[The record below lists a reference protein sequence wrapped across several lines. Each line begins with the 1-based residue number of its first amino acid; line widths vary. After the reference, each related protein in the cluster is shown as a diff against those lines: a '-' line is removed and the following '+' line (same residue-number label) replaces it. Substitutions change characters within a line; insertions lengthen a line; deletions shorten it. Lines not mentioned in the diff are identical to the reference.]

1 MRPSRPTTRAS
12 RCSSLAIRAFISTSS
27 FTRPWTSPIT
37 SRRRAGS
44 RTVKSPSR
52 AGDRADR
59 NASSAFSSA
68 APNFP
73 PSTTAA
79 VLRAGLSAFASVATC
94 HLPSIRAWKPQA
106 TAAPSI
112 NVSDAD
118 LDRGGFVST
127 IAESHLSNKD
137 LAPTGVERR
146 TWGTYNL
153 AALWVG
159 LSIVITTYTLAS
171 GLIAAGMTWWQGL
184 LTVSLGN
191 FIVLIPILL
200 NSHPGTKYGIP
211 FPVLVRSSFGIRGAN
226 VAAMA
231 RALVA
236 CGWFGIQT
244 WIGALA
250 LDTLMTTLASGWAD
264 VEGHKAIAFAV
275 FWLVQ
280 VAIILRGI
288 DGIKFLESW
297 AAPLLLGSS
306 VALLIWAFGV
316 GGDIFSASS
325 KLITGHASFWSL
337 FGPGLAANVGYWITL
352 SMNIPDFT
360 RYAKD
365 QRSQLLGQ
373 SLAMP
378 LTMTGFS
385 FIGIAVTAATI
396 VEYGEPIWDPLALVA
411 RLLADLPVLLVFAMV
426 IVVLA
431 QISTNM
437 AANVVSPSNDF
448 SNLSPRQISFRT
460 GGLITAVIG
469 VISFPWQLYENVGA
483 YIFTWLVGYGSLLA
497 SFLAVMI
504 VDYWVLRRSRLTVE
518 ELYRYGEGGE
528 YWFFRGFNWRTLTA
542 VAVAVVPVLPGFINA
557 ATTKGG
563 VVADPG
569 FWDQLYRYGVFV
581 TFAISAV
588 TYVGLMRFQVRA
600 PAASEA

>member
-1 MRPSRPTTRAS
+1 MSSRGAHS
-12 RCSSLAIRAFISTSS
+12 RGRRGRGADEMST
-27 FTRPWTSPIT
+27 
-37 SRRRAGS
+37 
-44 RTVKSPSR
+44 
-52 AGDRADR
+52 
-59 NASSAFSSA
+59 
-68 APNFP
+68 
-73 PSTTAA
+73 
-79 VLRAGLSAFASVATC
+79 
-94 HLPSIRAWKPQA
+94 
-106 TAAPSI
+106 
-112 NVSDAD
+112 
-118 LDRGGFVST
+118 ST
-127 IAESHLSNKD
+127 IADSQLSNKD
-137 LAPTGVERR
+137 LAPTGPDQR

-171 GLIAAGMTWWQGL
+171 GLITAGMTWWQGL

-264 VEGHKAIAFAV
+264 VGGHKAIAFAV

-288 DGIKFLESW
+288 EGIKFLESW

-306 VALLIWAFGV
+306 VALLIWAFNV
-316 GGDIFSASS
+316 GGNVFSASS
-325 KLITGHASFWSL
+325 KLITDDQSFWSL

-365 QRSQLLGQ
+365 QRSQVVGQ

-385 FIGIAVTAATI
+385 FIGIAVTSATI
-396 VEYGEPIWDPLALVA
+396 VEYGKPIWDPVALVA
-411 RLLADLPVLLVFAMV
+411 QLLDGLPVLLVVAMV
-426 IVVLA
+426 IVVIA

-460 GGLITAVIG
+460 GGMITAVIG
-469 VISFPWQLYENVGA
+469 VVSFPWQLYEDVGA

-497 SFLAVMI
+497 SFLAVMLF
-504 VDYWVLRRSRLTVE
+504 DYWVLRRAKLDLTD
-518 ELYRYGEGGE
+518 LYRYGPSGR
-528 YWFFRGFNWRTLTA
+528 YWFSGGFNWRALIA
-542 VAVAVVPVLPGFINA
+542 VAVGVIPVLPGFVNA

-563 VVADPG
+563 
-569 FWDQLYRYGVFV
+569 
-581 TFAISAV
+581 AV
-588 TYVGLMRFQVRA
+588 TDPDFF
-600 PAASEA
+600 

>member
-1 MRPSRPTTRAS
+1 MSIAVEQS
-12 RCSSLAIRAFISTSS
+12 QLA
-27 FTRPWTSPIT
+27 
-37 SRRRAGS
+37 
-44 RTVKSPSR
+44 
-52 AGDRADR
+52 
-59 NASSAFSSA
+59 NA
-68 APNFP
+68 
-73 PSTTAA
+73 
-79 VLRAGLSAFASVATC
+79 
-94 HLPSIRAWKPQA
+94 
-106 TAAPSI
+106 
-112 NVSDAD
+112 
-118 LDRGGFVST
+118 
-127 IAESHLSNKD
+127 D
-137 LAPTGVERR
+137 LAPTTREHR
-146 TWGTYNL
+146 TWGTYNM

-159 LSIVITTYTLAS
+159 LSVVITTYTLAS

-191 FIVLIPILL
+191 LIVLIPILL

-250 LDTLMTTLASGWAD
+250 LDTLMTTLTAGWAD
-264 VEGHKAIAFAV
+264 VSGHKAIAFGV

-288 DGIKFLESW
+288 EGIRFLESY

-306 VALLIWAFGV
+306 IGLLIWG
-316 GGDIFSASS
+316 FSAGGGIAAVLDASD
-325 KLITGHASFWSL
+325 KLVAGDDDFWVL

-360 RYAKD
+360 RYARD
-365 QRSQLLGQ
+365 QRSQIVGQ
-373 SLAMP
+373 SIAMP

-385 FIGIAVTAATI
+385 FIGIAVTCATI
-396 VEYGEPIWDPLALVA
+396 LEFGEPIWDPVALVA
-411 RLLADLPVLLVFAMV
+411 RLLGDLPVLLALAM
-426 IVVLA
+426 IVVVIA

-469 VISFPWQLYENVGA
+469 IASFPWKLYEDAGA

-497 SFLAVMI
+497 SFLAVMLI
-504 VDYWVLRRSRLTVE
+504 DYWLLRNARLDVRA
-518 ELYRYGEGGE
+518 LYHPGSDGR
-528 YWFFRGFNWRTLTA
+528 YWFSSGFNVSALIA
-542 VAVAVVPVLPGFINA
+542 VACGVIPVLPGFLHA
-557 ATTKGG
+557 ATTEGG
-563 VVADPG
+563 AIADPD
-569 FWDQLYRYGVFV
+569 FFDQLYRYGVFV
-581 TFAISAV
+581 AFGISAV
-588 TYVGLMRFQVRA
+588 AYTALSLAVGRQRA
-600 PAASEA
+600 PATAIAD

>member
-1 MRPSRPTTRAS
+1 M
-12 RCSSLAIRAFISTSS
+12 
-27 FTRPWTSPIT
+27 
-37 SRRRAGS
+37 
-44 RTVKSPSR
+44 
-52 AGDRADR
+52 
-59 NASSAFSSA
+59 
-68 APNFP
+68 
-73 PSTTAA
+73 
-79 VLRAGLSAFASVATC
+79 
-94 HLPSIRAWKPQA
+94 
-106 TAAPSI
+106 
-112 NVSDAD
+112 
-118 LDRGGFVST
+118 ST
-127 IAESHLSNKD
+127 IGDSHLSNKD
-137 LAPTGVERR
+137 LAPTGVEER
-146 TWGTYNL
+146 TWGTYHL

-250 LDTLMTTLASGWAD
+250 LDTLMTTLTSGWAD
-264 VEGHKAIAFAV
+264 VSGHKAIAFAV
-275 FWLVQ
+275 FWAVQ

-288 DGIKFLESW
+288 EGIKFLESV

-306 VALLIWAFGV
+306 VALLIWGFGV
-316 GGDIFSASS
+316 GGNVFSASA
-325 KLITGHASFWSL
+325 KLIDGDGSFWSL

-365 QRSQLLGQ
+365 QRSQVVGQ
-373 SLAMP
+373 SIAMP

-385 FIGIAVTAATI
+385 FIGIAVTSATI
-396 VEYGEPIWDPLALVA
+396 VEYGEPIWDPVALVA
-411 RLLADLPVLLVFAMV
+411 RLLDGLPVLLILAMV
-426 IVVLA
+426 IVVIA

-469 VISFPWQLYENVGA
+469 VISFPWQLYEDVGA

-497 SFLAVMI
+497 SFLAVMV
-504 VDYWVLRRSRLTVE
+504 VDYWLLRRAQLKVE

-528 YWFFRGFNWRTLTA
+528 YWFSKASYPRPGRRRGRS
-542 VAVAVVPVLPGFINA
+542 
-557 ATTKGG
+557 
-563 VVADPG
+563 DPG
-569 FWDQLYRYGVFV
+569 AARVPQRRDDGGRRRGRSELPRPALPLRRVRG
-581 TFAISAV
+581 
-588 TYVGLMRFQVRA
+588 VRA
-600 PAASEA
+600 VRGRLRRVDAPAGGRPRNRDRAVIR

>member
-1 MRPSRPTTRAS
+1 M
-12 RCSSLAIRAFISTSS
+12 TSIAD
-27 FTRPWTSPIT
+27 SP
-37 SRRRAGS
+37 
-44 RTVKSPSR
+44 
-52 AGDRADR
+52 
-59 NASSAFSSA
+59 
-68 APNFP
+68 
-73 PSTTAA
+73 
-79 VLRAGLSAFASVATC
+79 
-94 HLPSIRAWKPQA
+94 
-106 TAAPSI
+106 
-112 NVSDAD
+112 
-118 LDRGGFVST
+118 
-127 IAESHLSNKD
+127 LSNGD
-137 LAPTGVERR
+137 LAPTGPEQR

-153 AALWVG
+153 AALWIG
-159 LSIVITTYTLAS
+159 LSIVITTYTLAA

-191 FIVLIPILL
+191 LLVLIPILL

-250 LDTLMTTLASGWAD
+250 LDTLMTTLTSGWAD
-264 VEGHKAIAFAV
+264 VTGHKAIAFGV

-288 DGIKFLESW
+288 EGIRFLESY
-297 AAPLLLGSS
+297 AAPLLIGSS
-306 VALLIWAFGV
+306 VALLIWAFSAADGIGNV
-316 GGDIFSASS
+316 FSASS
-325 KLITGHASFWSL
+325 NLISDHQSFWSL

-365 QRSQLLGQ
+365 QRSQLIGQ
-373 SLAMP
+373 SIAMP

-385 FIGIAVTAATI
+385 FIGIAVTAAT
-396 VEYGEPIWDPLALVA
+396 VVVYGEPIWDPVTLVA

-426 IVVLA
+426 IVVIA

-448 SNLSPRQISFRT
+448 SNLSPRQISFRM
-460 GGLITAVIG
+460 GGMITAIIG
-469 VISFPWQLYENVGA
+469 IISFPWKLYEDVGA

-497 SFLAVMI
+497 SFLAVML
-504 VDYWVLRRSRLTVE
+504 VDYWLIRRTRLNVP
-518 ELYRYGEGGE
+518 ELYRPGEGGE
-528 YWFFRGFNWRTLTA
+528 YWYSGGYNWRALIA
-542 VAVAVVPVLPGFINA
+542 VAAGVIPVLPGFLHA

-563 VVADPG
+563 VVTDPN
-569 FWDQLYRYGVFV
+569 FLDQLYRYGVFV
-581 TFAISAV
+581 AFGISAI
-588 TYVGLMRFQVRA
+588 TYVALARA
-600 PAASEA
+600 RSGARSAATATAD

>member
-1 MRPSRPTTRAS
+1 M
-12 RCSSLAIRAFISTSS
+12 
-27 FTRPWTSPIT
+27 
-37 SRRRAGS
+37 
-44 RTVKSPSR
+44 
-52 AGDRADR
+52 
-59 NASSAFSSA
+59 
-68 APNFP
+68 
-73 PSTTAA
+73 
-79 VLRAGLSAFASVATC
+79 
-94 HLPSIRAWKPQA
+94 
-106 TAAPSI
+106 
-112 NVSDAD
+112 
-118 LDRGGFVST
+118 ST

-137 LAPTGVERR
+137 LAPTDVARR

-191 FIVLIPILL
+191 LIVLIPILL
-200 NSHPGTKYGIP
+200 NSHPGARYGIP

-250 LDTLMTTLASGWAD
+250 LDTLMTTLTSSWAD
-264 VEGHKAIAFAV
+264 VTGHKAIAFAV
-275 FWLVQ
+275 FWLIQ

-288 DGIKFLESW
+288 EGIRFLESM

-306 VALLIWAFGV
+306 VALLIWGFGV
-316 GGDIFSASS
+316 GGNVLAASS
-325 KLITGHASFWSL
+325 KLITDDQSFWSL

-360 RYAKD
+360 RYARD
-365 QRSQLLGQ
+365 QRSQIVGQ
-373 SLAMP
+373 SIAMP

-385 FIGIAVTAATI
+385 FVGIAVTSATI
-396 VEYGEPIWDPLALVA
+396 VEYGKPIWDPVALVA
-411 RLLADLPVLLVFAMV
+411 RLLSGLPALLVLAMV
-426 IVVLA
+426 IVVIA

-448 SNLSPRQISFRT
+448 SNLSPRVISFRA

-504 VDYWVLRRSRLTVE
+504 VDYWVLRRSRLTLE

-528 YWFFRGFNWRTLTA
+528 YWFFRGFNWRALTA

-581 TFAISAV
+581 TFALSALAY
-588 TYVGLMRFQVRA
+588 TGLTRLQVASPA
-600 PAASEA
+600 PATEV